1 MLNVR
6 MKRSQVICFLV
17 MVAGLVALNHFVMNP
32 NPNLL
37 IPNSADLVNH
47 EHVSSQKL
55 FENVWTTV
63 KNNYY
68 DESLNHQTWYR
79 WKEHYRGKIKTDEDA
94 KVAIDSMLASL
105 DDPYSRYMD
114 KSEYNEQNSS
124 IDSKITGIGVNIASI
139 SGKIQI
145 INEMDGTP
153 AQASNLQNGDII
165 LDINGKD
172 VNGLSLSDVA
182 NLVRGPENTVV
193 NITIM
198 RDKDK
203 FLKKVMRKEIKIK
216 TVKSS
221 VDKNIGYIQ
230 ISSFLGAS
238 TPNEFIEA
246 IDRTK
251 DTEGLILDL
260 RGNTGGLLPNA
271 VFIANLFITKGNLVS
286 IVGRDNYRFDIE
298 AENIELEI
306 DKPLIVLVDGSS
318 ASASEILSGALKD
331 YKRAKLLGTKTFG
344 KGMVQK
350 IVPLPNET
358 GLNLTIAKY
367 LTPNGADIN
376 KKGITPDIEVKL
388 TLEDIKNRNDV
399 QLETAKKILAEMIQQ
414 EHETAYGKVD

>member
-1 MLNVR
+1 MNT
-6 MKRSQVICFLV
+6 LV
-17 MVAGLVALNHFVMNP
+17 MSPEVSNFGNIASKE
-32 NPNLL
+32 L
-37 IPNSADLVNH
+37 INH

-55 FENVWTTV
+55 FDSVWLTV

-68 DESLNHQTWYR
+68 DSSLNHQTWVR
-79 WKEHYRGKIKTDEDA
+79 WKEHYRGKIKTDDDA
-94 KVAIDSMLASL
+94 KIAIDSMLASL

-114 KSEYNEQNSS
+114 KAEYNEQNTS

-145 INEMDGTP
+145 INVMEGTP
-153 AQASNLQNGDII
+153 AQASNLQAGDVI
-165 LDINGKD
+165 LEIDGKD
-172 VNGLSLSDVA
+172 VKGLSLSDVA
-182 NLVRGPENTVV
+182 SLVKGQENTIV

-198 RDKDK
+198 RNKDK

-221 VDKNIGYIQ
+221 LDKNIGYIQ
-230 ISSFLGAS
+230 ISSFLGAT
-238 TPNEFIEA
+238 TPQEFIEA
-246 IDRTK
+246 IEKTK
-251 DTEGLILDL
+251 DSEGLILDL

-271 VFIANLFITKGNLVS
+271 IFVANLFISEGNLVS
-286 IVGRDNYRFDIE
+286 IVGRDNYRYDIE
-298 AENIELEI
+298 AENIDFHL
-306 DKPLIVLVDGSS
+306 DKPMIVLVDGSS

-331 YKRAKLLGTKTFG
+331 YKKAKLLGTKTFG
-344 KGMVQK
+344 KGMVQR

-388 TLEDIKNRNDV
+388 TLEDLKNKHDV
-399 QLETAKKILAEMIQQ
+399 QLETAKSILSEMIQK
-414 EHETAYGKVD
+414 EHSTAYNE